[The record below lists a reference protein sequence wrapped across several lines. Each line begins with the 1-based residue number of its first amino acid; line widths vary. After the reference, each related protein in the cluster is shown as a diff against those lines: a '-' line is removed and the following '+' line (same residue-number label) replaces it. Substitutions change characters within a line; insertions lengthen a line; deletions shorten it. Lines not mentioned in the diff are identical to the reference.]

1 MKCNSLYYIALFS
14 FPLIFFSVTHQI
26 IFSSASEKAKR
37 NLNNQDNFQVQGLL
51 ISQLG
56 NSLLFRDI
64 YFFHQ
69 IAIMVFRTNFE
80 DSGS

>member
-51 ISQLG
+51 MSVGQLIIVQRHIFFSP
-56 NSLLFRDI
+56 NSHNGFQNK
-64 YFFHQ
+64 F
-69 IAIMVFRTNFE
+69 
-80 DSGS
+80 